1 MHLQRRILRT
11 TTIHR
16 CSYRECRRTHLSI
29 VTLTRIIM
37 NRFARASPTLKLLLV
52 VGRSLASAGLF
63 DGGDEITGVS
73 DLLLSK
79 LPRIVGGVEVSI
91 VSFITYMRN
100 MFGTHLRRGAPPHQ
114 SASSAHRT
122 SNHPINPQRR
132 CKKADTP
139 T

>member
-1 MHLQRRILRT
+1 
-11 TTIHR
+11 
-16 CSYRECRRTHLSI
+16 
-29 VTLTRIIM
+29 M

-91 VSFITYMRN
+91 VSFITYMCN
-100 MFGTHLRRGAPPHQ
+100 MSGTHLRRGAPPHR
-114 SASSAHRT
+114 SASSAHCT
-122 SNHPINPQRR
+122 
-132 CKKADTP
+132 
-139 T
+139 